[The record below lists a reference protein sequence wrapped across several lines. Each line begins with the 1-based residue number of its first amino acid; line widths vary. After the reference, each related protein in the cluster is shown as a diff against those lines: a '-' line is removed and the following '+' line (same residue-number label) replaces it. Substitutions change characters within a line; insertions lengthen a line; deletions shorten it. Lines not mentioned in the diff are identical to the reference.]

1 MTVLDQAYTRRR
13 FLQLSGAVG
22 ATVGLGGVLSAC
34 NLGGTQGGTFNWLTW
49 GDHYIDSQLKKIEE
63 SDKIIANISELA
75 GNAEGFAKLK
85 EVKGQ
90 LDMIS
95 GDALW
100 VPNAYNK
107 EGLIEPFDINDLKV
121 ASQLYPFAREFKI
134 WTTPEGYLGY
144 PFGWSPISIYYNP
157 KYVDPAP
164 DSWAVLLDPKYKGH
178 IVMSNPSTSGTAYL
192 LLASHAARLGV
203 DKMWPYYDAIDKNL
217 SQVTKSGGAPGRMA
231 ASGETPIG
239 IALAYEVEVAKKQ
252 GAAIDVIYPN
262 DGVAWTFEGNALV
275 KGAKNPQNAKRFLDW
290 AVSKS
295 AMASYASWRG
305 AGIARG
311 DVAVAGQKISEMNL
325 INIDFVKAG
334 DPAYKDRL
342 VKRWLE
348 KFSK

>member
-1 MTVLDQAYTRRR
+1 MRRLLVLLLAALLVLPATPLLAPAAEDKLVIYTAYEENELKTFWDQFKKDLPDLAAKAAYIRGSTGPTMARVEAEKANPQADVIWGVFNDYLTGAATKGLLEPYNAKESNTIPARFKHPENAWQGVTLLTVA
-13 FLQLSGAVG
+13 FAVNQKKM
-22 ATVGLGGVLSAC
+22 AELK
-34 NLGGTQGGTFNWLTW
+34 LT
-49 GDHYIDSQLKKIEE
+49 
-63 SDKIIANISELA
+63 
-75 GNAEGFAKLK
+75 
-85 EVKGQ
+85 
-90 LDMIS
+90 
-95 GDALW
+95 
-100 VPNAYNK
+100 P
-107 EGLIEPFDINDLKV
+107 P
-121 ASQLYPFAREFKI
+121 R
-134 WTTPEGYLGY
+134 
-144 PFGWSPISIYYNP
+144 
-157 KYVDPAP
+157 
-164 DSWAVLLDPKYKGH
+164 SWADLLDPKYKGH

-192 LLASHAARLGV
+192 LLASHEARLGE
-203 DKMWPYYDAIDKNL
+203 DKMWQYYDAIDKNL

-295 AMASYASWRG
+295 AMASYGSWRG
-305 AGIARG
+305 AGIARP
-311 DVAVAGQKISEMNL
+311 DVAVPGQKISEMNL